1 MSGLPSGEFGPSLSG
16 FGFGLEHWASRRAG
30 GRVGREDKW
39 QEHDR
44 NDDDEAEVSHCK
56 QSRNKRDARER
67 GRRIGGEKYGE
78 EIKRV

>member
-30 GRVGREDKW
+30 GRVGREDKG

-44 NDDDEAEVSHCK
+44 NDDDEAEV
-56 QSRNKRDARER
+56 EI
-67 GRRIGGEKYGE
+67 GRRRGGEKYGE

>member
-1 MSGLPSGEFGPSLSG
+1 LSGLPSGEFGPSLSG

-56 QSRNKRDARER
+56 QSRNKRDEREI
-67 GRRIGGEKYGE
+67 GRRRGGEKYGE